1 MTRLIELWDWFEC
14 VATAL
19 IIGVLIGRCDAY
31 ARGPYRGDRARPVRV
46 FKHLRFKSSGRCKVN
61 GEWIKGCS

>member
-1 MTRLIELWDWFEC
+1 MTRHIVLSMI
-14 VATAL
+14 TGAL
-19 IIGVLIGRCDAY
+19 IFWVLSLFVLRDAH

-46 FKHLRFKSSGRCKVN
+46 FKHLRFKSAGRCKVN